1 MSKRLFFAL
10 MTLCLVTPAVAE
22 QTKPGLD
29 AFLQSA
35 GNRGL
40 VDVRGL
46 SPLGQQSVREGRA
59 GSIEGR
65 LGVPTFFWAGRTPAA
80 RSLRDIGLTPE
91 QAARRYLFAYGEL
104 YRQEQ
109 NRIADA
115 RVAKV
120 HDFGDGAVIVTFQ
133 QDVGGVRVFRD
144 ELKVVMNQRLELV
157 ALSGYLTPERKALGE
172 FSLKAATAVHAA
184 FVDLAGHP
192 LETNRLSST
201 GTTIGDYE
209 GFRVDGEATPARARK
224 VYFPLT
230 TGLEPGF
237 YVELQVGREDST
249 EFDYYSYVVSAHD
262 GRLLYRKNLTAN
274 DAFTYRVWADAT
286 AQHVPSDGPQGDAP
300 TPHPTGT
307 RNQYNPPYVPSTL
320 VTWQNG
326 PISTNDPWLPSNA
339 ADTRGNNASA
349 YADIASPNGFSTGDL
364 RATLTSSR
372 NFDRVYDPLQ
382 NPNVSDNQRM
392 AAITQLFY
400 NVNFLHDWFYDK
412 GFNELSGNG
421 QADNYGRGGLAN
433 DAMYAE
439 AQDYSGKNNAN
450 MSTPSDGAHPIM
462 QMYVFDGGLGALV
475 RQNNGTPRDYTNGS
489 ATFGPQSFTVTAD
502 VVLVNDGSTSG
513 GGTINDGC
521 SPFTGVVGK
530 LALIDRGLCT
540 FTVKVENAQAAGA
553 VGVIIANN
561 TNGGSPALVG
571 TSAIVTIPSLSV
583 SRTSGTTM
591 KGLLMNG
598 GVLNLTMSRVPVI
611 DRDGTIDNAIVA
623 HEWGHYI
630 SNRLIGDGN
639 GISNNQAYG
648 MGEGWGDFHSM
659 LMAVREGDDLV
670 PSNAQFN
677 GVYGMAAYTSYG
689 LDPDGYYFGIRRL
702 PYSTDMSKNGLTFK
716 HIQDGVPLPSAVPTA
731 FGLSGADNSESHNT
745 GEVWATMLWECYA
758 ALLRSTPRLTFA
770 DAQDRMRGYLVASYK
785 ATPLMPTM
793 VEARDA
799 VLAAAAAKDQTDFAL
814 FSAAFAKRGMGMKA
828 VAPDRDAQ
836 DNKPVIESF
845 ITGNDLAVVSVK
857 LDDALTS
864 CDNDG
869 ILDNNEIGK
878 LTISLKNVGTGAMN
892 ATTALVTTT
901 SPGVTIPNGGLI
913 TFPASQPFGVVI
925 GSLEVSL
932 KDVVG
937 SSGLTFSI
945 AVNDPSLAVAG
956 PQVSNV
962 SFRVNYDA
970 KPQGSTVDDVEA
982 PTTVWTSTSDPN
994 GNTGSN
1000 WRRFEATA
1008 TSHYWFGPNPSSP
1021 ADTWLTSPTL
1031 DVGSG
1036 NFVLVFKHRWEF
1048 EGSPVEYFDGGVIE
1062 ISINGGTTWTDVGAA
1077 LSPAYNGTL
1086 TSQGANP
1093 LSGKKAFVGKSPGYP
1108 AFVTQTVDLGTLYAG
1123 KAVKLRFRIGADDAA
1138 ALKGW
1143 EIDDLD
1149 FTGLT
1154 SKPFPRVETDPNL
1167 CSNGIPVVTVG
1178 ADQVVN
1184 EGAAVKLTGTAT
1196 DPDGDALALTWTQT
1210 GGGAVTLDAN
1220 NGFKA
1225 PGVLADT
1232 LLTFELTAFDGR
1244 AKSLPAVHKVLVRN
1258 VNERPVVSLTPAE
1271 LEVNEGA
1278 DVTLT
1283 GMATDGEGEEIT
1295 GYVWSQV
1302 NGPIASLNGIG
1313 TATLH
1318 FVAPQVVADSTM
1330 TFELVAKAGG
1340 QDSIP
1345 TRAIVHVRNV
1355 PEFVSPKVPVQTKG
1369 GCGCNAGAEG
1379 LVPFLGFVLLAL
1391 GSRRKRG

>member
-1 MSKRLFFAL
+1 MSKRLSLAL
-10 MTLCLVTPAVAE
+10 MTLFLATPAVAE
-22 QTKPGLD
+22 QTKPRLD
-29 AFLQSA
+29 AFLQSS
-35 GNRGL
+35 GSRGL

-46 SPLGQQSVREGRA
+46 SPLGQQSMREGRA
-59 GSIEGR
+59 GSVESR
-65 LGVPTFFWAGRTPAA
+65 LGVPAFFWAGRVPAA
-80 RSLRDIGLTPE
+80 RSFRDIGLTPE

-104 YRQEQ
+104 YRQAP

-115 RVAKV
+115 RVANV
-120 HDFGDGAVIVTFQ
+120 HDLGDGAVIVTFQ
-133 QDVGGVRVFRD
+133 QDAGGVRVFRD

-157 ALSGYLTPERKALGE
+157 ALSGYLTPERKALGG
-172 FSLKAATAVHAA
+172 FSLQAATAVQAA
-184 FVDLAGHP
+184 FADLAGHP
-192 LETNRLSST
+192 LETNRLT
-201 GTTIGDYE
+201 ALGTTTADYE
-209 GFRVDGEATPARARK
+209 GFRVDGEGAPARARK

-249 EFDYYSYVVSAHD
+249 DLDYYAYVVSARD
-262 GRLLYRKNLTAN
+262 GHLLYRKNLTAN

-307 RNQYNPPYVPSTL
+307 LNQYSPPFVPSSL

-326 PISTNDPWLPSNA
+326 PISTNDPWLPANA
-339 ADTRGNNASA
+339 VDTRGNNASA
-349 YADIASPNGFSTGDL
+349 YADIAAPNGFGTGDL

-382 NPNVSDNQRM
+382 NPNASDNQRM

-412 GFNELSGNG
+412 GFDERSGNG

-433 DAMYAE
+433 DAMFAE

-462 QMYVFDGGLGALV
+462 QMYVFDGGAGATLH
-475 RQNNGTPRDYTNGS
+475 QNSGTPRDYDSGS
-489 ATFGPQSFTVTAD
+489 ATFGPQNFSVTAD

-513 GGTINDGC
+513 GGTVNDGC
-521 SPFTGVVGK
+521 TPFTGVVGK
-530 LALIDRGLCT
+530 IALIDRGSCV
-540 FTVKVENAQAAGA
+540 FTLKVENAQAAGA

-561 TNGGSPALVG
+561 ANGGAPALVG
-571 TSAIVTIPSLSV
+571 TTAIVTIPALSV
-583 SRTSGTTM
+583 SRTSGTAM
-591 KGLLMNG
+591 KTALMA
-598 GVLNLTMSRVPVI
+598 GVLNLTMTRVPVV

-639 GISNNQAYG
+639 GISNKQANG

-716 HIQDGVPLPSAVPTA
+716 HIQDGVPLPAAVPTA
-731 FGLSGADNSESHNT
+731 FGASGADNSEVHNT

-758 ALLRSTPRLTFA
+758 ALLRATPRLTFA
-770 DAQDRMRGYLVASYK
+770 DAQDRMRGYIVASYK

-799 VLAAAAAKDQTDFAL
+799 VLAAAAAKDPADFAL

-869 ILDNNEIGK
+869 LLDNNETGK
-878 LTISLKNVGTGAMN
+878 LTITVKNVGTGAMN
-892 ATTALVTTT
+892 ATTAIVSTGT
-901 SPGVTIPNGGLI
+901 PGVTFPNGGLV

-932 KDVVG
+932 KGIVG
-937 SSGLTFSI
+937 SAGLTFSI
-945 AVNDPSLAVAG
+945 ALNDPSLAVAG
-956 PQVSNV
+956 PQISNAN
-962 SFRVNYDA
+962 FRVNYDA
-970 KPQGSTVDDVEA
+970 KPLGATMDDVEA

-1031 DVGSG
+1031 DVGTG
-1036 NFVLVFKHRWEF
+1036 NFTLVFKHRWEF

-1062 ISINGGTTWTDVGAA
+1062 VSTDGGMTWTDVGTA
-1077 LSPAYNGTL
+1077 LTPAYNGTL
-1086 TSQGANP
+1086 SAGGANP
-1093 LSGKKAFVGKSPGYP
+1093 IGGRKAFVGKSAGYP
-1108 AFVTQTVDLGTLYAG
+1108 AFITQTLDLGTQYAG
-1123 KAVKLRFRIGADDAA
+1123 KAIKLRFRIGSDDAA

-1143 EIDDLD
+1143 EVDDLD

-1154 SKPFPRVETDPNL
+1154 SKPFPKVETDPNV

-1178 ADQVVN
+1178 PDQVVN
-1184 EGAAVKLTGTAT
+1184 EGAAVKLPGTAT
-1196 DPDGDALALTWTQT
+1196 DPDGDALVVTWTQT
-1210 GGGAVTLDAN
+1210 GGSTVALDAN
-1220 NGFKA
+1220 NGFIA
-1225 PGVLADT
+1225 PTVLADT

-1258 VNERPVVSLTPAE
+1258 VNERPVVGITPE
-1271 LEVNEGA
+1271 TIVVNEGA

-1283 GMATDGEGEEIT
+1283 GVATDAEGEAVT
-1295 GYVWSQV
+1295 QYAWTQV
-1302 NGPIASLNGIG
+1302 SGPVASLTGLG

-1330 TFELVAKAGG
+1330 VFELVAKAGA

-1345 TRAIVHVRNV
+1345 TRATVNVRNV
-1355 PEFVSPKVPVQTKG
+1355 PEIVSPKVPVQAKG

-1379 LVPFLGFVLLAL
+1379 LVPLFGFALLAL
-1391 GSRRKRG
+1391 GARRKRG